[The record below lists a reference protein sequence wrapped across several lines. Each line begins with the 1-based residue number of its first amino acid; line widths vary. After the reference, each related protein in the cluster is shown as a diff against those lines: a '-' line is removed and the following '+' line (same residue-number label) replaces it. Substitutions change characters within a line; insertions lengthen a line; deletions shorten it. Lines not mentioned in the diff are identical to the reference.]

1 VGLEPIDALR
11 IATINGAKVMG
22 MEDQLG
28 TLEKGKLADIVAV
41 DGDLLDDIKV
51 LQDSSKIK
59 LVLKEG
65 SVLKSLL

>member
-1 VGLEPIDALR
+1 
-11 IATINGAKVMG
+11 MG
-22 MEDQLG
+22 IEDQLG

-41 DGDLLDDIKV
+41 DGDLLDDINV